1 MMNYQKYKR
10 FEPIKFKE
18 RTWPDKVIEKAP
30 TWVSVDLR
38 DGNQALIT
46 PMKIEEKVEMFQLL
60 VDMGFKEIEVGFPS
74 SSQIEY
80 DFLRILIEENLIPDD
95 VTVQVLTQAREHLIR
110 RTFESLKG
118 LKKAIVHV
126 YNSTSTLQR
135 DVVFNKNKEE
145 IKQIAVDGVRLVKEL
160 SKEFDGEVILEYSPE
175 SFTGTELDYA
185 LEVCEA
191 VMDEWGASKDK
202 KVIINL
208 PSTVEMTT
216 PNVYAD
222 QIEWM
227 STHFRDRE
235 RVILSLHTHND
246 RGEGVAATELGIMAG
261 ADRVEGTL
269 FGNGERTGNLD
280 IVVVALNM
288 FTQGID
294 PKLDLSNINNIKY
307 VYEKVT
313 KMEIPPRQPY
323 AGQLVFTAFSGSHQ
337 DAINKGMHALQ
348 ERNSDIWE
356 VPYLPIDPSD
366 IGRQYEPIVRIN
378 SQSGKGGVA
387 YVMESMYGFHLPKGL
402 QADFSK
408 IIQDISE
415 EEGEVSPERV
425 YDTFIEQYV
434 DLEEPYRF
442 ISQKLIDISGDD
454 SEYERRAEITVAVN
468 GEIKELTGLGNG
480 PIDAVKNALNS
491 LPGLYS
497 HLLDYSEH
505 ALTSGSSSKAA
516 AYVYLRAKGSAKQEY
531 GVGIHPNITTAT
543 IKAIISAMNR
553 LYRALK

>member
-1 MMNYQKYKR
+1 MNYQKYKR
-10 FEPIKFKE
+10 FEPINFKE

-110 RTFESLKG
+110 KTFESLKG
-118 LKKAIVHV
+118 LKRAIVHV
-126 YNSTSTLQR
+126 YNSTSVLQR
-135 DVVFNKNKEE
+135 DVVFNKDKEE
-145 IKQIAVDGVRLVKEL
+145 IKKIAVDGVKLVKEL

-175 SFTGTELDYA
+175 SFTGTELEYA
-185 LEVCEA
+185 MEVCEA

-227 STHFRDRE
+227 STHFKDRE

-294 PKLDLSNINNIKY
+294 PKLDLSNINNIKH

-313 KMEIPPRQPY
+313 KMQIPPRQPY

-337 DAINKGMHALQ
+337 DAINKGMHAMQ
-348 ERNSDIWE
+348 ERNNPIWE
-356 VPYLPIDPSD
+356 VPYSPIDPSD

-402 QADFSK
+402 QVDFSK

-434 DLEEPYRF
+434 DIEEPYRF
-442 ISQKLIDISGDD
+442 VKQRLIDISDED
-454 SEYERRAEITVAVN
+454 SVYERRAEITIEVN

-491 LPGLYS
+491 LPGQYS

-553 LYRALK
+553 LHRALK

>member
-10 FEPIKFKE
+10 FEPIKFKK

-402 QADFSK
+402 QVDFSK